1 MSGRMEGRVVLVVGA
16 GSAGEGIS
24 NGQAAAVTYFREG
37 ARVACVDIDL
47 AAAEA
52 TVAMIE
58 QEATKTSSGPLAVAL
73 DADVT
78 QPDQIAGAVSAAAN
92 ALGPID
98 VLHNNVGATVL
109 GGPVELGYETWRR
122 SFAINVDSVFLTC
135 KYVLGGM
142 IERGRGAIVNV
153 SSVAALRDIGYD
165 YPAYMASKAAVNQL
179 TVSLALQHAR
189 HGIRANAVAPGL
201 IDTPL
206 VRLQLHSQAASIE
219 ELLAIRHAASPTG
232 AMGTP
237 WDVANAALF
246 LASDEAAYVNGVCL
260 PVDGGLTMRAV

>member
-1 MSGRMEGRVVLVVGA
+1 MQGRVVLVVGA

-24 NGQAAAVTYFREG
+24 NGQAAAVTYARES

-52 TVAMIE
+52 TVAMID
-58 QEATKTSSGPLAVAL
+58 QEASEKSAGPRAVAL

-78 QPDQIAGAVSAAAN
+78 DPAQIAAAVNAATEE
-92 ALGPID
+92 LGPID
-98 VLHNNVGATVL
+98 VLHNNVGATLL
-109 GGPVELGYETWRR
+109 GGPVELDYGAWRR
-122 SFAINVDSVFLTC
+122 NFAINVDSVFLTC
-135 KYVLGGM
+135 KYVLPEM
-142 IERGRGAIVNV
+142 IERGHGAIVNV
-153 SSVAALRDIGYD
+153 SSIAALRDIGYD
-165 YPAYMASKAAVNQL
+165 FPAYMASKAAVNQL
-179 TVSLALQHAR
+179 TVSLALRHAAD
-189 HGIRANAVAPGL
+189 GIRANAVVPGL

-232 AMGTP
+232 RMGTP